1 MYNNLHNALKKR
13 MLDEAEGAYRTHP
26 AFSKK
31 VRIFN
36 KFPYEERIQYG
47 VVLRNTA
54 ASQIRMSADNFLSD
68 LFSLVKLTGEAEYP
82 QTSIEWVRENQGNI
96 TELYTE
102 DVSSQFD
109 STIRVF
115 STTYPILKGPGNPQY
130 AEDPGQVTIKIN
142 GIDTFSQYVYGKK
155 SEVWLHRAPAASDTV
170 TIQYYRRLI
179 EDPGI
184 FFIDFISDNQFL
196 VNPYYIIEN
205 EVVINK
211 IAGTE
216 TSVSLANQNIKD
228 ESENL
233 IIGYSEERG
242 RLYSLNRNIDY
253 TINYTTG
260 AITFLVPLE
269 KNYTLYADYL
279 YVPSSYDT
287 GPYTFK
293 NYQEIHSA
301 IPGVVISIGRRAQ
314 QGDQQII
321 IVSQIREQQA
331 RIFGGHWDM
340 SLDMAVIAKDPMQ
353 MEEMSDRLVEY
364 LWSERKNIL
373 ENEGITLNSV
383 EPTGESEEVHID
395 ITGDLYYE
403 SSVSINVMT
412 EWQLFDPYLPI
423 FRIKDIIV
431 KPGIHPV
438 IKGPIGG
445 YERLT

>member
-13 MLDEAEGAYRTHP
+13 ILDETEGAYRTHP

-31 VRIFN
+31 VRIYN

-115 STTYPILKGPGNPQY
+115 NTTYPILKGPGNPQY
-130 AEDPGQVTIKIN
+130 AENPGQITVKIN
-142 GIDTFSQYVYGKK
+142 GEETFAQYVYGKK
-155 SEVWLHRAPAASDTV
+155 SEVWLHRAPAASDIV

-184 FFIDFISDNQFL
+184 FFIDFIANNQFT
-196 VNPYYIIEN
+196 VSPYYIIEN

-211 IAGTE
+211 ITGTE
-216 TSVSLANQNIKD
+216 TSVSLNNQNIKD

-233 IIGYSEERG
+233 IVGYSEERG
-242 RLYSLNRNIDY
+242 RLYSLVRNDDY

-260 AITFLVPLE
+260 DINFLVPLE

-279 YVPSSYDT
+279 YVPSSYNT

-314 QGDQQII
+314 EGDQQII
-321 IVSQIREQQA
+321 IVSQFREQQA

-340 SLDMAVIAKDPMQ
+340 SLDMAVIAKDPLQ

-364 LWSERKNIL
+364 LWGERKNIL

-383 EPTGESEEVHID
+383 EPSGESEEVHID

-412 EWQLFDPYLPI
+412 EWQLFDPYLPV

-431 KPGIHPV
+431 QPGIHPV
-438 IKGPIGG
+438 LKGPVGG